1 MQKCLR
7 DAIVDQKFAKFAS
20 KRGKLRCDLLA
31 ILGREHL
38 GAALADLRSVET
50 DPDAVHFGPRIP
62 EGDVLFQIA
71 GTLEHGAGDY
81 PMNVDFAAR
90 DILEDDA
97 VGRGLSPHVVMF
109 GQAVDGNRN
118 AKAGQ
123 VHPAERDWDYTA
135 GDNERE
141 NIHGAEGGKDQAE
154 FAMAHERFATDQ
166 GDVHGLVS
174 ADEVQDTVDQ
184 GGAAKVTQFSQD
196 LVATEVS
203 VAVSVTAGAA

>member
-1 MQKCLR
+1 MQECLR
-7 DAIVDQKFAKFAS
+7 DAFVDQKFAKFAS
-20 KRGKLRCDLLA
+20 KRRKLRRDLLA

-71 GTLEHGAGDY
+71 GTLKHGAGDY
-81 PMNVDFAAR
+81 PMNVNFAAG
-90 DILEDDA
+90 DIFEDEV
-97 VGRGLSPHVVMF
+97 VGRGPSPDVVMF
-109 GQAVDGNRN
+109 RQTVDGNRHAN
-118 AKAGQ
+118 AGQ

-135 GDNERE
+135 GDYERE
-141 NIHGAEGGKDQAE
+141 NVHGAQGGKDQAE
-154 FAMAHERFATDQ
+154 FAMAHEWFATDQ

-174 ADEVQDTVDQ
+174 SHEVQDAVDE

-196 LVATEVS
+196 FVATEVS